1 MDCMMRKIFI
11 LILTGLFSF
20 CPSGDLF
27 TSPNEKACM
36 AVPFKSDFEQ
46 TSAWAD
52 LINLEEYNYCN
63 DQEANTEWEVLVLK
77 YPADLQM
84 HALHALRMG
93 LCFKVNR
100 GDIDL
105 NQATEIFENMRLA
118 LIKSKEWKMKKQLEN
133 VSGNLEKNL

>member
-1 MDCMMRKIFI
+1 MMRKIFI
-11 LILTGLFSF
+11 LTLTGLLSF
-20 CPSGDLF
+20 YPSGDLV

-46 TSAWAD
+46 ISVWAD
-52 LINLEEYNYCN
+52 LINLEEKNYCN
-63 DQEANTEWEVLVLK
+63 DPEANTEWEILVLK
-77 YPADLQM
+77 YPADLQI

-105 NQATEIFENMRLA
+105 NEATEIFENMRMA
-118 LIKSKEWKMKKQLEN
+118 LIKTKEWKMEKQLEDS
-133 VSGNLEKNL
+133 SGNLEKNL

>member
-1 MDCMMRKIFI
+1 MRKIFI
-11 LILTGLFSF
+11 LILTGLLSF
-20 CPSGDLF
+20 YPSGDLV

-36 AVPFKSDFEQ
+36 GVPFKSDFEQ
-46 TSAWAD
+46 ISAWAD
-52 LINLEEYNYCN
+52 LINLEEKNYCN
-63 DQEANTEWEVLVLK
+63 DPEANTEWEVLVLK
-77 YPADLQM
+77 YPADLQI

-118 LIKSKEWKMKKQLEN
+118 LIKSKEWKMEKQLED
-133 VSGNLEKNL
+133 SYGNLEKNL

>member
-1 MDCMMRKIFI
+1 MRRIFI
-11 LILTGLFSF
+11 LILTGLLSF
-20 CPSGDLF
+20 YPSGDLV

-36 AVPFKSDFEQ
+36 GVPFKSDFKQ
-46 TSAWAD
+46 ISAWAD
-52 LINLEEYNYCN
+52 LINLEEKNYCN
-63 DQEANTEWEVLVLK
+63 DPEANTEWEVLVLK
-77 YPADLQM
+77 YPADLQI

-118 LIKSKEWKMKKQLEN
+118 LIKTKEWKMKKQLEDCS
-133 VSGNLEKNL
+133 VNLEKNL